1 MNTNNLLLSH
11 RNPEPESGVL
21 YIVGTPIG
29 NLDDISLRAFNLLK
43 KVSLIA
49 CEDTRVTGKLLK
61 YISISNK
68 LISFHEYSSKDRL
81 NLLISKLK
89 KGDSIALVSDAGMP
103 LISDP
108 GNHLVREVKRNDLEV
123 ICIPGP
129 CAAIT
134 ALVSSGLDSSQFTFF
149 GFIPKSSKERE
160 DTLKRIFENQ
170 ITSIIYESPKRII
183 KLLYDLKDLCGI
195 DRDIVLMKEI
205 TKRYEQHFGFNI
217 GNVIKELEGK
227 ELKGEFTLIIS
238 GNKKIKRNDSLKEQ
252 YLREELSKLI
262 QAGLSHSAAANYLSS
277 KSRLSKNKIYKL
289 ILDNDLKY
297 KNKTI

>member
-1 MNTNNLLLSH
+1 MNTSNLLSH
-11 RNPEPESGVL
+11 RNKEPERGVL

-29 NLDDISLRAFNLLK
+29 NLEDISLRASNILK
-43 KVSLIA
+43 NVSLIA
-49 CEDTRVTGKLLK
+49 CEDTRITGKLLK
-61 YISISNK
+61 NISVSNK
-68 LISFHEYSSKDRL
+68 LISFHKYSSRDKLDF
-81 NLLISKLK
+81 LISKLK

-108 GNHLVREVKRNDLEV
+108 GNHFVRETKNNNLDV

-149 GFIPKSSKERE
+149 GFIPKSSKDRE

-195 DRDIVLMKEI
+195 DRNIVLMKEI

-217 GNVIKELEGK
+217 EDVIKELDGK

-238 GNKKIKRNDSLKEQ
+238 GNKKIKSNDELKEQ
-252 YLREELSKLI
+252 YLRDELKKLI

-277 KSRLSKNKIYKL
+277 KSTLSRNKIYEL
-289 ILDNDLKY
+289 ILK
-297 KNKTI
+297 K

>member
-134 ALVSSGLDSSQFTFF
+134 ALVSSGIECNQFTFF
-149 GFIPKSSKERE
+149 GFIPKTSQERK
-160 DTLKRIFENQ
+160 DTLKKIFENQ

-183 KLLYDLKDLCGI
+183 KLLNDLKDLCGNEREI
-195 DRDIVLMKEI
+195 AVMKEI
-205 TKRYEQHFGFNI
+205 TKRHEKHFGFKINE
-217 GNVIKELEGK
+217 VIKKLEK
-227 ELKGEFTLIIS
+227 MELKGEFTLIIS
-238 GNKKIKRNDSLKEQ
+238 GNKKIKKEEELIEE
-252 YLREELSKLI
+252 YLRDDLTKLI
-262 QAGLSHSAAANYLSS
+262 QAGLSHSAAANYLSN
-277 KSRLSKNKIYKL
+277 KSGISKNKIYKL
-289 ILDNDLKY
+289 ILNNDLKY
-297 KNKTI
+297 ENKTK